1 MAWRPSDDRT
11 LQKDLPNPLWS
22 AVEALFDETVPLEPL
37 PRGDYSL
44 LDARYVRH
52 RKGDLSNIDEL
63 RSRLPD
69 GFSGIDMG
77 ASDLDLVDFLLY
89 TTKHRMM
96 RLVGPRGAGKTT
108 MIHFAEAAL
117 TRCGFP
123 GNPRVVILNGLS
135 CPRDATY
142 QDLIGMVRDGLAE
155 SAVLYDDDLGAALK
169 RASERLDRDLTL
181 PSVARVFAEIRTEL
195 PAGHEQL
202 VTLVFDNIDQLR
214 PAAITQVVE
223 LAKTIYVK
231 SGIGG
236 ILCLRP
242 GSEGYV
248 ARTSVASAF
257 FFFGMEVQTPRLDAW
272 LERLIPRL
280 VETAKLAYEKKGSH
294 PRVEGVELTPDI
306 LRITFA
312 RLLALLREQRRE
324 DDDVFEVLES
334 VSANDTRHLVRLF
347 RRLLR
352 SSGLPYRWLLGLE
365 RERPAFHPLTSMIV
379 GSKIFYSHHPDLP
392 NLLYFTTRSFGT
404 DLLLPH
410 RLLRLLASS
419 RNPISTERLLQ
430 WVAQFRSYDVE
441 GTVECLSMLLD
452 AHIVGATDGEQI
464 SPEDPLPSGFFL
476 TDAGRYYIER
486 LLSYTDYLTSVV
498 VDVPLEHAALKD
510 HNYDSFAA
518 RLQSL
523 IEYARE
529 VQHAENRQLREL
541 ARHST
546 GPELARVVQSLANGG
561 LLTSALHKGLS
572 DALHR
577 SRSTRSQPLL
587 EVLPIVEE
595 IVLEMEAWL
604 ASAERSLAELRNKA
618 GRSFPVPAQP
628 LLIGE
633 EGVEAQL
640 DVRTVGDDLQMSV
653 QVRGDVVGTTFVAV
667 TAPSASTGDFLQAAP
682 VGRPGTA
689 PGSDYTSHNVLRGEF
704 PDVTPGFALTREQI
718 RVQVLSAPQS
728 LERVGLLAV
737 DEDNGRVRVRLYTG
751 QETDPSLGSGQSM
764 RELVTWAASQL
775 DVISNLVTEG
785 LPFEDQLR
793 AIGTELCDRAL
804 SADGARKLASS
815 FGLLDTLVLCC
826 NELEIPWELLCPPPT
841 ETETLP
847 SIGDA
852 WRVFRWPADP
862 VDGAM
867 RCRLSDSR
875 APTGTLL
882 SVGLAPDGR
891 PEAHLR
897 TPPTRLQDIAKVLS
911 ESDSVHLVGHWERG
925 QLTFTG
931 TRFRLDATLVRA
943 FPMPGARNIVLS
955 SCGAGAVEKSSS
967 LPLALSLRSGG
978 KRVVWSPIVKI
989 REEDAKQV
997 DSYLSSFANAYPEM
1011 LMEELIRDGRK
1022 TLPLLSLYVRYG
1034 LSRA

>member
-1 MAWRPSDDRT
+1 MAWRPSVDGP

-22 AVEALFDETVPLEPL
+22 AIEALFDDAVPLEAL
-37 PRGDYSL
+37 PRGDYSV

-52 RKGDLSNIDEL
+52 RKGDLSNIQEL
-63 RSRLPD
+63 RSRLPNE
-69 GFSGIDMG
+69 FSAIDMG
-77 ASDLDLVDFLLY
+77 ASDLDLVDFLLF

-117 TRCGFP
+117 AQCGIP
-123 GNPRVVILNGLS
+123 GNPRVVILNGLG
-135 CPRDATY
+135 CPRESTY
-142 QDLIGMVRDGLAE
+142 QDLIGMLRDGLAE
-155 SAVLYDDDLGAALK
+155 SASRYDDALGAALM
-169 RASERLDRDLTL
+169 RASGQLDGDLTL
-181 PSVARVFAEIRTEL
+181 PSVGRAFMELRREL
-195 PAGHEQL
+195 PAGHEHL
-202 VTLVFDNIDQLR
+202 VTLAFDNLDQLS
-214 PAAITQVVE
+214 PASITRVVE

-242 GSEGYV
+242 GTEAYV

-257 FFFGMEVQTPRLDAW
+257 FFYAMQVQTPRLDAW

-280 VETAKLAYEKKGSH
+280 VETAKVAHGKKGSH
-294 PRVEGVELTPDI
+294 PRVEGVELTPELI
-306 LRITFA
+306 GMTFT

-324 DDDVFEVLES
+324 DDDVFEVLET
-334 VSANDTRHLVRLF
+334 VSANDTRHLVRLL

-352 SSGLPYRWLLGLE
+352 SSGLPYRWLVGVE

-392 NLLYFTTRSFGT
+392 NLLYFTAKSFGT
-404 DLLLPH
+404 DFLLPH
-410 RLLRLLASS
+410 RILRLLASS

-430 WVAQFRSYDVE
+430 WTAQLRTYDVD
-441 GTVECLSMLLD
+441 GTVECLSMLLE
-452 AHIVGATDGEQI
+452 AHIIGATDGEQI
-464 SPEDPLPSGFFL
+464 SPGEPLPSGLFL
-476 TDAGRYYIER
+476 TEAGRYYVDR
-486 LLSYTDYLTSVV
+486 LLSYTDYLTSVI

-529 VQHAENRQLREL
+529 VQNAENRQLRDL

-561 LLTSALHKGLS
+561 LLTSALHNGLS

-577 SRSTRSQPLL
+577 GRSTRSQPLL
-587 EVLPIVEE
+587 EVLPVVEE
-595 IVLEMEAWL
+595 VVLEMEAWL
-604 ASAERSLAELRNKA
+604 VSAERSLAELRNKA

-640 DVRTVGDDLQMSV
+640 DMRTVGDDLQMSV
-653 QVRGDVVGTTFVAV
+653 QLRGDVAGTTFVAV
-667 TAPSASTGDFLQAAP
+667 TAPSASSGDFLQAAP
-682 VGRPGTA
+682 VGRPGAA
-689 PGSDYTSHNVLRGEF
+689 PVQDGGSPGVLRGEF
-704 PDVTPGFALTREQI
+704 PDVTPGFALTKEQI
-718 RVQVLSAPQS
+718 RLQVVSAPGS
-728 LERVGLLAV
+728 LARVGLLAV

-751 QETDPSLGSGQSM
+751 QEADPSLGSGQSM
-764 RELVTWAASQL
+764 AELVEWAAGEL
-775 DVISNLVTEG
+775 DRVSSLVTEG

-793 AIGTELCDRAL
+793 ALGTELCDRAL
-804 SADGARKLASS
+804 SGDGARKLASS
-815 FGLLDTLVLCC
+815 FGLLDTVVLCS
-826 NELEIPWELLCPPPT
+826 NELQIPWELLCPPPT
-841 ETETLP
+841 ETDALP
-847 SIGDA
+847 SVGDA

-862 VDGAM
+862 ADGAM
-867 RCRLSDSR
+867 RYSLSDPR
-875 APTGTLL
+875 APAGTLL
-882 SVGLAPDGR
+882 SLGLDPEGR
-891 PEAHLR
+891 AEAHLR
-897 TPPTRLQDIAKVLS
+897 APPARLKDVAHILA
-911 ESDSVHLVGHWERG
+911 ESDSVHLVGHWDQG

-931 TRFRLDATLVRA
+931 TRFRLDAALVRA
-943 FPMPGARNIVLS
+943 FPMPGARNVILS

-967 LPLALSLRSGG
+967 LPLALSLRSGA

-989 REEDAKQV
+989 REEDARQV
-997 DSYLSSFANAYPEM
+997 DSYLSSFAKAYPDM